1 MAFTEIGDVRIRYQ
15 WDGPEN
21 APVVMLS
28 NSLGTDLTMWDAQ
41 AAAWSKRFRVL
52 RYDTRGHGQTS
63 VTPGPY
69 SMQQLGCD
77 VVALIEAL
85 GVERVH
91 FCGLS
96 MGGQTGMW
104 LGGNAPARLDK
115 LVLCNTS
122 AKIGTP
128 EIWGARID
136 AVKKSGMKDFAPT
149 VIERWFTAEFRQKEP
164 AKVAAVQK
172 LLEDT
177 NPDGYIAN
185 CEAVRDFDYRER
197 VDKIAVPTLVIAG
210 SADPATPAADGQ
222 FIAKHIAGAQFVEL
236 HAAHLSN
243 IEDEARFTKEVGDF
257 LAG

>member
-1 MAFTEIGDVRIRYQ
+1 MAFAEIGDVRIRYQ

-21 APVVMLS
+21 APVVMFS

-41 AAAWSKRFRVL
+41 VAAWSKRFRLL

-77 VVALIEAL
+77 AVALIETL
-85 GVERVH
+85 GIERVH

-104 LGGNAPARLDK
+104 LGGNAPARLNK

-128 EIWGARID
+128 EVWGARIE
-136 AVKKSGMKDFAPT
+136 AVKKSGMKGFAPV
-149 VIERWFTAEFRQKEP
+149 VIERWFTAGFREKEA

-177 NPDGYIAN
+177 NLDGYIAN

-210 SADPATPAADGQ
+210 SADPATPAADGR
-222 FIAKHIAGAQFVEL
+222 FIAEHIAGARFVEL
-236 HAAHLSN
+236 QAAHLSN
-243 IEDEARFTKEVGDF
+243 IEDEARFTAEVGDF

>member
-1 MAFTEIGDVRIRYQ
+1 MAFAEIGDVRIRYQ

-85 GVERVH
+85 GVERMH

-136 AVKKSGMKDFAPT
+136 AVNKNGMKGIAPA
-149 VIERWFTAEFRQKEP
+149 VIERWFTAGFRDNEP

-177 NPDGYIAN
+177 NLHGYIAN

-210 SADPATPAADGQ
+210 SADPSTPPADGR
-222 FIAKHIAGAQFVEL
+222 FIAEHISGARFVEL
-236 HAAHLSN
+236 RAAHLSN
-243 IEDEARFTKEVGDF
+243 IEDEARFTKEVEDF

>member
-1 MAFTEIGDVRIRYQ
+1 MAFAEIGDVRIRYQ

-21 APVVMLS
+21 APVVLLS

-41 AAAWSKRFRVL
+41 AAAWSKKFRVL
-52 RYDTRGHGQTS
+52 RYDTRGHGQSS

-69 SMQQLGCD
+69 SIQQLGCD

-96 MGGQTGMW
+96 MGGQIGMW

-115 LVLCNTS
+115 LVLCNTG

-128 EIWGARID
+128 EVWSLRIE
-136 AVKKSGMKDFAPT
+136 AVKSAGMKSIAPA
-149 VIERWFTAEFRQKEP
+149 VMERWFTAGFRATQVET
-164 AKVAAVQK
+164 VAAVQK

-210 SADPATPAADGQ
+210 SADPSTPPADGR
-222 FIAKHIAGAQFVEL
+222 FIAKHIAGAKFVEL
-236 HAAHLSN
+236 NAAHLSN
-243 IEDEARFTKEVGDF
+243 IEDEARFTREVGDF
-257 LAG
+257 LAA

>member
-1 MAFTEIGDVRIRYQ
+1 MPFAEIGDVRIRYQ

-28 NSLGTDLTMWDAQ
+28 NSLGSDLTMWDAQ

-52 RYDTRGHGQTS
+52 RYDTRGHGESS

-104 LGGNAPARLDK
+104 LGGNAPARLHK
-115 LVLCNTS
+115 LVLCNTG

-128 EIWGARID
+128 EVWAARIE
-136 AVKKSGMKDFAPT
+136 AVKGGGMKSIAPA
-149 VIERWFTAEFRQKEP
+149 VMERWFTAGFRAKEP
-164 AKVAAVQK
+164 AKVAALQNV
-172 LLEDT
+172 LEAT

-210 SADPATPAADGQ
+210 AADASTPPADGR
-222 FIAKHIAGAQFVEL
+222 FIAERIAGAKFVEL
-236 HAAHLSN
+236 NAAHLSN
-243 IEDEARFTKEVGDF
+243 IEDEARFTKEVAAF
-257 LAG
+257 LAS